1 MYVDFR
7 GISQNI
13 YPQREK
19 TIQTNISS
27 QKQKFKNENKKAHIK
42 NVDFKKL
49 FLKAKD
55 TLA

>member
-13 YPQREK
+13 YPEHEK

-27 QKQKFKNENKKAHIK
+27 QKQKFKDENKKSNK
-42 NVDFKKL
+42 KTVDFKKQ

-55 TLA
+55 TLT